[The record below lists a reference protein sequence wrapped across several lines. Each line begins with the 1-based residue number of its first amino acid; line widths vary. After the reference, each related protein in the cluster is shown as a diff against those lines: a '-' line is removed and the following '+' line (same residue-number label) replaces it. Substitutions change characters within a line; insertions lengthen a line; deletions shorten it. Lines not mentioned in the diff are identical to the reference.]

1 MRTNKL
7 VGLVIVA
14 TVLLSVATV
23 GWAQTPNKLD
33 VGVATP
39 LTGPAANVG
48 SNFRNAVL
56 MAAENQNAQGGVTIG
71 GQKYTINVI
80 VRDSKFDVTV
90 AKTVAEELV
99 FDKKV
104 KAVFGA
110 SPVESASI
118 QQITEPN
125 KVLLFGMI
133 PMPGLAAPDKPFS
146 FWCSNHPLKTY
157 STGALYIKK
166 YYPSTKRVATVYA
179 DIPDQK
185 LWEATAKDVCSR
197 FGFEWLGMEK
207 YAATTTDFSAVIQR
221 LLAKKPDAIDT
232 AGSGGAMGAILPLLI
247 KQIRQAGY
255 EGVIWIPS
263 TPPPG
268 VMEEAVPKQYL
279 NKIVTND
286 WEPTNPVVSKA
297 YRDIYN
303 QYVTNFKTKPID
315 AFGNDYNAT
324 KAFFEFL
331 DGQKSMDLAAWVQ
344 GFEKYRWNGVYG
356 HEEHWVG
363 KPFFGINRFLIHSL
377 WVSEWQD
384 GKVANTQVVEN
395 FPYEWFVGK

>member
-1 MRTNKL
+1 MRGVKLCGFLIVVTAL
-7 VGLVIVA
+7 VG
-14 TVLLSVATV
+14 SVGP
-23 GWAQTPNKLD
+23 GWAQNAGKLD
-33 VGVATP
+33 IGVATP

-48 SNFRNAVL
+48 GNFRNAVVL
-56 MAAENQNAQGGVTIG
+56 AAENQNAQGGVTIG
-71 GQKYTINVI
+71 GQKYLINVI

-104 KAVFGA
+104 KAIFGA

-133 PMPGLAAPDKPFS
+133 PMPGLCAPDKPYS
-146 FWCSNHPLKTY
+146 FWLSNHPLKTY
-157 STGALYIKK
+157 ATGALYIKK
-166 YYPSTKRVATVYA
+166 NYPKAKKVVTVYA

-207 YAATTTDFSAVIQR
+207 YAAGTSDFSPVIQR
-221 LLAKKPDAIDT
+221 ILAKKPDMIDT

-247 KQIRQAGY
+247 KQIRQAGFD
-255 EGVIWIPS
+255 GVIWMPS

-279 NKIVTND
+279 NRIVTND
-286 WEPTNPVVSKA
+286 WDPTHSVINKT
-297 YRDIYN
+297 YKDIYN
-303 QYVTNFKTKPID
+303 QYITKFKTKPID
-315 AFGNDYNAT
+315 AFSNDYNGT

-331 DGQKSMDLAAWVQ
+331 DGQKSMDPAAWVQ
-344 GFEKYRWNGVYG
+344 GFEKYRWNGIYG

-363 KPFFGINRFLIHSL
+363 KPFFGTNRFLIHSL
-377 WVSEWQD
+377 WVSEWKD
-384 GKVANTQVVEN
+384 GKVADTQAIDN
-395 FPYEWFVGK
+395 FPYEWFEGK